1 MKATKEILSPD
12 DGLTKIII
20 HSIKASGAQVS
31 KAALAE
37 RTVVILQEVD
47 VSALPES
54 LSKNAKI
61 SLDASRLAESELVQ
75 KEGITRLV
83 ETNQT
88 PKETPKSENPFQK
101 AEVTSG
107 FDLTKVCLVLG
118 TGCAVGTFAINLH
131 QGDYFAWLGFPK
143 PSSTVVVSEAEKV
156 LLENKL
162 RNDFLFKE
170 PEGNNLLPRE
180 TSCVEEVVEKR
191 SWSQFVG
198 WKK

>member
-1 MKATKEILSPD
+1 MKEILSPD

-20 HSIKASGAQVS
+20 HSVKAAQVT

-37 RTVVILQEVD
+37 RTVVILQEVE
-47 VSALPES
+47 VSGSAPLPES

-61 SLDASRLAESELVQ
+61 SLDASRLAESELAQ
-75 KEGITRLV
+75 KEGITRLA

-143 PSSTVVVSEAEKV
+143 PSTTVVVSESERV
-156 LLENKL
+156 LLEDRVKNH
-162 RNDFLFKE
+162 FIYEE
-170 PEGNNLLPRE
+170 PQGNNLLPKK
-180 TSCVEEVVEKR
+180 TSHTEMVQSR
-191 SWSQFVG
+191 SWSEFFG

>member
-1 MKATKEILSPD
+1 MNSTKRVLSPD
-12 DGLTKIII
+12 EGLTKIII
-20 HSIKASGAQVS
+20 HSIKASGA

-37 RTVVILQEVD
+37 RTVVILQEVE
-47 VSALPES
+47 ALPES
-54 LSKNAKI
+54 WSKNAKI
-61 SLDASRLAESELVQ
+61 NWDASRLAESELAQ

-88 PKETPKSENPFQK
+88 PKEIPKSENPFQK

-107 FDLTKVCLVLG
+107 FDLTRVCLVLG

-131 QGDYFAWLGFPK
+131 QGDYFAPFGFPK
-143 PSSTVVVSEAEKV
+143 PTPTVVVSEAEKV
-156 LLENKL
+156 LSENKL

-170 PEGNNLLPRE
+170 PEGNNLLPKKASHTE
-180 TSCVEEVVEKR
+180 MVVQSR
-191 SWSQFVG
+191 SWSEFFG

>member
-1 MKATKEILSPD
+1 MYPTKKVLSPD
-12 DGLTKIII
+12 EGLTKILI
-20 HSIKASGAQVS
+20 HSVKAAQVT

-37 RTVVILQEVD
+37 PTVVIIQEIE
-47 VSALPES
+47 VSGSVPLSES

-61 SLDASRLAESELVQ
+61 SWDASRITGSELAQ
-75 KEGITRLV
+75 KEGISRLV

-88 PKETPKSENPFQK
+88 PKETPFQK

-131 QGDYFAWLGFPK
+131 QGNYFAWLGFPK

-156 LLENKL
+156 LLEDKH
-162 RNDFLFKE
+162 RSDFLFQE
-170 PEGNNLLPRE
+170 PEGNNLLPQE
-180 TSCVEEVVEKR
+180 TSCVEEVVDKR

>member
-1 MKATKEILSPD
+1 MYPTKKLLSPD
-12 DGLTKIII
+12 EGLTKILI
-20 HSIKASGAQVS
+20 HSVKAAQVT

-37 RTVVILQEVD
+37 PTVVIIQEIE
-47 VSALPES
+47 VSGSVPLSES

-61 SLDASRLAESELVQ
+61 SWDASRITGSELAQ
-75 KEGITRLV
+75 KEGISRLV

-88 PKETPKSENPFQK
+88 PKETPFQK

-131 QGDYFAWLGFPK
+131 QGNYFAWLGFPK

-156 LLENKL
+156 LLEDKH
-162 RNDFLFKE
+162 RSDFLFQE
-170 PEGNNLLPRE
+170 PEGNNLLPQE
-180 TSCVEEVVEKR
+180 TSCVEEVVDKR

>member
-1 MKATKEILSPD
+1 M
-12 DGLTKIII
+12 
-20 HSIKASGAQVS
+20 S

-37 RTVVILQEVD
+37 RTVVILQEVE
-47 VSALPES
+47 VSGSVPLSES

-61 SLDASRLAESELVQ
+61 SWDASRLAESELAQ
-75 KEGITRLV
+75 KEGITRLA
-83 ETNQT
+83 ETNQ
-88 PKETPKSENPFQK
+88 TPKSENPFQK

-131 QGDYFAWLGFPK
+131 QGDYFAPFGFPK
-143 PSSTVVVSEAEKV
+143 PAPTVVVSEAEKV

-170 PEGNNLLPRE
+170 PEGNNLLPQ
-180 TSCVEEVVEKR
+180 EEVVEKR

>member
-1 MKATKEILSPD
+1 MYPTKKLLSPD
-12 DGLTKIII
+12 EGLTKILI
-20 HSIKASGAQVS
+20 HSVKAAQVT

-37 RTVVILQEVD
+37 PTVVIIQEIE
-47 VSALPES
+47 VSGSVPLSES

-61 SLDASRLAESELVQ
+61 SWDASRITGSELAQ
-75 KEGITRLV
+75 KEGISRLV

-88 PKETPKSENPFQK
+88 PNQTPKETPFQK

-131 QGDYFAWLGFPK
+131 QGNYFAWLGFPK

-156 LLENKL
+156 LLEDKH
-162 RNDFLFKE
+162 RSDFLFQE
-170 PEGNNLLPRE
+170 PEGNNLLPQE
-180 TSCVEEVVEKR
+180 TSCVEEVVDKR